1 MRHHTKDKG
10 DLAVGEV
17 IADLFRAGAQ
27 VCLPISEHLPFD
39 LLAVDPSLHD
49 IKRVQVRYIA
59 TRQGAIHLRLRQTY
73 ADRHGVHARLI
84 SLDDVDAFAI
94 FCPDGSE
101 VYYVRREEI
110 RGAARVTFNLR
121 VQPSANGQRKHIRAA
136 RDFKGAKR
144 IFGPVAQRTEQRIS
158 NPPTG
163 GSNPSGPARFPSQR
177 PVAPPTGIN
186 RPPT

>member
-17 IADLFRAGAQ
+17 IADLLRAGAQ

-39 LLAVDPSLHD
+39 VLAVAPSFHE
-49 IKRVQVRYIA
+49 IKRVQVRYIG
-59 TRQGAIHLRLRQTY
+59 TRQGAVHLRLRQTH

-94 FCPDGSE
+94 FCPDANE
-101 VYYVRREEI
+101 VYYVRQDEI

-121 VQPSANGQRKHIRAA
+121 VQPSANGQKKRTRWAQ
-136 RDFKGAKR
+136 DFRGAKR
-144 IFGPVAQRTEQRIS
+144 IFGPVAQMDRATD
-158 NPPTG
+158 
-163 GSNPSGPARFPSQR
+163 F
-177 PVAPPTGIN
+177 
-186 RPPT
+186 